1 MSHEQIQYVA
11 LEKITTA
18 LQVREH
24 FDEESLQGLAE
35 SLKEVGQLQPIRV
48 RKGGDKLV
56 IVDGERRFRAARK
69 AGLAQ
74 LAIIIEDKEIG
85 EGAVIQRQLIAN
97 CQRDDLTPME
107 KARGI
112 GSLMEE
118 TGWNASE
125 VASKLGMSNA
135 MVSRLLA
142 LLALPQSIQEQI
154 VAGNIG
160 ASAAIELAKVQ
171 DPAKQQDLAS
181 QVASGRL
188 TRDGIAKAA
197 KARGRSG
204 SGSGKPPS
212 SRLIAMLGL
221 GRVISIIAPALSL
234 DGIVELLEELLAK
247 ARKAKAQSLSV
258 GTFQKLLED
267 TCRG

>member
-1 MSHEQIQYVA
+1 MSNQQIQQIPP
-11 LEKITTA
+11 EKLKA
-18 LQVREH
+18 VNQVRQD
-24 FDEESLQGLAE
+24 FSDETQQGLMRSIE
-35 SLKEVGQLQPIRV
+35 EVGLMFPIVV
-48 RKGGDKLV
+48 RREGDGFTIL
-56 IVDGERRFRAARK
+56 DGERRFRAAVALKWKTIPAIVEEK
-69 AGLAQ
+69 ALSG
-74 LAIIIEDKEIG
+74 
-85 EGAVIQRQLIAN
+85 GAVIQRQLIAN

-142 LLALPQSIQEQI
+142 LLALPQAIQEQI

-160 ASAAIELAKVQ
+160 ASAAIELSKVQ

-197 KARGRSG
+197 KARGRSS

-212 SRLIAMLGL
+212 GRLIAMLGL
-221 GRVISIIAPALSL
+221 GRVVSIIAPALSL

-258 GTFQKLLED
+258 ATFQMLLQDASRE
-267 TCRG
+267 